1 MDAMEPNWE
10 WYRSFLSVVETGSL
24 SAAARALGLA
34 QPTMGRHIEALE
46 HALGLALFTRSHDG
60 YAPTD
65 AALQLRP
72 YAETL
77 AATAAAMRR
86 VASSQGDGVRG
97 TVRVTASEII
107 GVEVLPP
114 ILARLRAACPEL
126 TVELQLSNRID
137 NLLLREAD
145 IAVRMVRPEQEALV
159 ARRLGATELGLHA
172 HRDYLERAGVPKTM
186 AELSRHSLIGFDRET
201 DFQRRLRQPFPV
213 MQRENFAFRAD
224 SDLAQLAAIRAGF
237 GIGACQVGLAARD
250 AALLRL
256 LPGAFSLKL
265 DTWLAMHEDLR
276 DSPRCAVTYAAL
288 GRGLSDYL
296 AGAPAAARA
305 AAPRRK
311 RMA

>member
-1 MDAMEPNWE
+1 MEPNWE

-46 HALGLALFTRSHDG
+46 HALGLTLFTRSHDG
-60 YAPTD
+60 YAPTE

-77 AATAAAMRR
+77 AATAAAMQR

-97 TVRVTASEII
+97 TVRLTTSEVI

-114 ILARLRAACPEL
+114 ILARLRAAYPEL
-126 TVELQLSNRID
+126 TIELLLSNRID

-159 ARRLGATELGLHA
+159 ARRLGATELGMHA
-172 HRDYLERAGVPKTM
+172 HRDYLDRAGVPQTT
-186 AELSRHSLIGFDRET
+186 AELSGHSLIGYDREA
-201 DFQRRLRQPFPV
+201 DFQRRLGQPYPFI
-213 MQRENFAFRAD
+213 QREHFSFRAD
-224 SDLAQLAAIRAGF
+224 SDLAQLAAIRAGY
-237 GIGACQVGLAARD
+237 GIGICQVGLAARD
-250 AALLRL
+250 PALVRL
-256 LPGAFSLKL
+256 LPDALSLKL

-296 AGAPAAARA
+296 ASASGAAGAPASR
-305 AAPRRK
+305 
-311 RMA
+311 